1 MLRREKSHTGSNL
14 AFLGL
19 ENAHIFFLSSVLVL
33 VLFIGHEFLNDLYNT
48 PQDFLSTLL
57 MNAVIA
63 SAPALAGFY
72 LFCRKY
78 NGGKK
83 IQASIGFRIKCI
95 MLLTLTVIMNYAA
108 LNVSSIS
115 ELPYHT
121 LWPVSHDYYTQ
132 VQFGLLTGYFV
143 VVPVGFFNFHLL
155 KRELKKVLI
164 KKSAI

>member
-1 MLRREKSHTGSNL
+1 MLKHEEPHMRSNL

-19 ENAHIFFLSSVLVL
+19 ESIHVLFLSSLLVL
-33 VLFIGHEFLNDLYNT
+33 ILVIGHKFLNDLYDT

-57 MNAVIA
+57 INAMIA
-63 SAPALAGFY
+63 SAPALASFY

-78 NGGKK
+78 NSGKK
-83 IQASIGFRIKCI
+83 IHASIGFKIKI
-95 MLLTLTVIMNYAA
+95 ILLLTLTVIMNYAA

-121 LWPVSHDYYTQ
+121 LWPVSHHYYTQ
-132 VQFGLLTGYFV
+132 VQFGLLIGFFV

-155 KRELKKVLI
+155 KREL
-164 KKSAI
+164 